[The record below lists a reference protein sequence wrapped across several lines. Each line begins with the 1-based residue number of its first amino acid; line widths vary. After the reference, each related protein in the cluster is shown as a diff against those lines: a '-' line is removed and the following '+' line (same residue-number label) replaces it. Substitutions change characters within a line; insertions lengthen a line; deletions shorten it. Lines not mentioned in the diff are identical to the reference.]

1 MNVVLNAIDEAG
13 AKDREAILEAIAA
26 TKDYEGAL
34 GTWSFDE
41 NGDTTLTEIGAY
53 KIEGDAYVF
62 QKYISAPGGDM
73 TGQAT
78 PGASGGSIK
87 LVSSLPRT
95 GLSKTQTDDVVAGYK
110 MALEEHDNK
119 AGGFDIVYEDSG
131 RCHSPGRP
139 VGRRYRAG

>member
-62 QKYISAPGGDM
+62 QKYISAP
-73 TGQAT
+73 T
-78 PGASGGSIK
+78 
-87 LVSSLPRT
+87 R
-95 GLSKTQTDDVVAGYK
+95 
-110 MALEEHDNK
+110 
-119 AGGFDIVYEDSG
+119 
-131 RCHSPGRP
+131 
-139 VGRRYRAG
+139 